1 MVQGGLHRLD
11 AGQRGQVFLADLVM
25 EGQLLAPVPP
35 LIVRV
40 KFRNG
45 TVRELMG
52 DDGKCQ
58 ALFDHDMER
67 LIDYVQTLDPSSLE
81 FSIWYHK
88 DDVRWEG
95 VQL

>member
-1 MVQGGLHRLD
+1 MVQDGLHRYET
-11 AGQRGQVFLADLVM
+11 GQRGQVFLADLVM
-25 EGQLLAPVPP
+25 EGALLAPTPL

-45 TVRELMG
+45 TVREVLG
-52 DDGKCQ
+52 DDSKCQ

-67 LIDYVQTLDPSSLE
+67 LIDYVQTLDPASLE
-81 FSIWYHK
+81 FAIWHHK

>member
-1 MVQGGLHRLD
+1 MVQDGLHRYET
-11 AGQRGQVFLADLVM
+11 GQRGQVFLADLGM
-25 EGQLLAPVPP
+25 EGQLLAPDRP

-45 TVRELMG
+45 TVREVLG
-52 DDGKCQ
+52 DDSKCQ
-58 ALFDHDMER
+58 ALFDHDMDR
-67 LIDYVQTLDPSSLE
+67 LIDYVQTLDPASLE
-81 FSIWYHK
+81 FSIWHHN